1 MITNPIEIVKDIP
14 TAKLEEEEEE
24 KKSEDK
30 MIEKEE

>member
-14 TAKLEEEEEE
+14 TAKLEEEEE